1 MTVEQAPESSDGKL
15 QQGVPDRKR
24 VSQGH
29 GGTCAALSIDRG
41 RGDLHI
47 SGPFIKQAGDN
58 IRLKPKAVTAR
69 VPSLD
74 IVSKMNGQT
83 IVVLNLVSA
92 DGIDKKSKRIGE
104 KLSGG
109 AFSENVFLFLKGNDH
124 VGLADMLEDVD
135 QDFLWLGI
143 ITTT

>member
-69 VPSLD
+69 VPSQD

-83 IVVLNLVSA
+83 IVVLNLVSVLTR
-92 DGIDKKSKRIGE
+92 KV
-104 KLSGG
+104 
-109 AFSENVFLFLKGNDH
+109 NVLERSFLA
-124 VGLADMLEDVD
+124 GL
-135 QDFLWLGI
+135 FPR
-143 ITTT
+143 TFFCS